1 MSNTT
6 NDNKHLIAG
15 IILLISMAVVFFCA
29 GGLTGQLS
37 ERHKQEKVIEEK
49 IKEVYVEGEE
59 LDEWTILT
67 MAIMKTESEFD
78 PTQIGSSQDLGI
90 LQCTQIYVEEV
101 NRILRMQEGNQKEYS
116 HLDAF
121 DIRKSIE
128 MFNIVQGYHN
138 KEHSISKAISGH
150 NPGGASIGYGKKV
163 YDNIRFIKR
172 MEEARKELIKFK
184 VESRLKEDGTRESN

>member
-1 MSNTT
+1 MSN
-6 NDNKHLIAG
+6 NDNKHFIS
-15 IILLISMAVVFFCA
+15 IIVLFISAVIVFFCA
-29 GGLTGQLS
+29 GGLVGQLNQKN
-37 ERHKQEKVIEEK
+37 KQEKIVEEK

-78 PTQIGSSQDLGI
+78 PSRIGATQDVGI
-90 LQCTQIYVEEV
+90 MQFTPVGIEEV
-101 NRILRMQEGNQKEYS
+101 NRILRLEGKEEEYS

-121 DIRKSIE
+121 DIEKTIE
-128 MFNIVQGYHN
+128 MFNIIQGYHN
-138 KEHSISKAISGH
+138 KEQNISKAIHQH

-172 MEEARKELIKFK
+172 MEEARKELVKFK
-184 VESRLKEDGTRESN
+184 VESKLKEDGTGKSN

>member
-6 NDNKHLIAG
+6 NDNKPLIAS

-37 ERHKQEKVIEEK
+37 ERHRQEKVVEEK

-78 PTQIGSSQDLGI
+78 PSRIGATQDVGI
-90 LQCTQIYVEEV
+90 MQFTPIAVEEV
-101 NRILRMQEGNQKEYS
+101 NRILRLEGKEEEYS

-121 DIRKSIE
+121 DIEKTIE
-128 MFNIVQGYHN
+128 MFNIIQGYHN
-138 KEHSISKAISGH
+138 KEQNISKAIHQH

-163 YDNIRFIKR
+163 YDNIRFIRR

-184 VESRLKEDGTRESN
+184 VESKLKEDGTGEGN

>member
-1 MSNTT
+1 MN
-6 NDNKHLIAG
+6 NK
-15 IILLISMAVVFFCA
+15 IITYITL
-29 GGLTGQLS
+29 GLTAAAVIFCLGGATGESTQKK
-37 ERHKQEKVIEEK
+37 KQEKVVEEK
-49 IKEVYVEGEE
+49 IKEVYVAGEE
-59 LDEWTILT
+59 LDEWTILQ
-67 MAIMKTESEFD
+67 MAIMKTESDFD
-78 PTQIGSSQDLGI
+78 PTQIGSSQDLGVF
-90 LQCTQIYVEEV
+90 QCTPIYVEEV

-138 KEHSISKAISGH
+138 KEHSISKAILGH

-172 MEEARKELIKFK
+172 LEEVRRELIKYE
-184 VESRLKEDGTRESN
+184 VEQRLESEE

>member
-1 MSNTT
+1 MSNT
-6 NDNKHLIAG
+6 NSNKPLIAG
-15 IILLISMAVVFFCA
+15 IPLLVSMAVVFFCA
-29 GGLTGQLS
+29 GGLVGQLNQKN
-37 ERHKQEKVIEEK
+37 KQEKIVEEK

-78 PTQIGSSQDLGI
+78 PSRIGATQDVGI
-90 LQCTQIYVEEV
+90 MQFTPVGIEEV
-101 NRILRMQEGNQKEYS
+101 NRILRLEGKEEEYS

-121 DIRKSIE
+121 DIEKTIE
-128 MFNIVQGYHN
+128 MFNIIQSYHN
-138 KEHSISKAISGH
+138 KEQNISKAIHQH

-184 VESRLKEDGTRESN
+184 VESKLKEDGTGKSN

>member
-1 MSNTT
+1 MGNT
-6 NDNKHLIAG
+6 NDNKHLISG
-15 IILLISMAVVFFCA
+15 IIYSIVIIAAFSA
-29 GGLTGQLS
+29 GAFTGQYCQKD
-37 ERHKQEKVIEEK
+37 KQEKIVEEK

-78 PTQIGSSQDLGI
+78 PSRIGATQDVGI
-90 LQCTQIYVEEV
+90 MQFTPIAVEEV
-101 NRILRMQEGNQKEYS
+101 NRILRLEGKEEEYS

-121 DIRKSIE
+121 DIEKTIE
-128 MFNIVQGYHN
+128 MFNIIQGYHN
-138 KEHSISKAISGH
+138 KEQNISKAIHQH

-184 VESRLKEDGTRESN
+184 VESKLKEDGTGKSN

>member
-1 MSNTT
+1 MSNT
-6 NDNKHLIAG
+6 NDNK
-15 IILLISMAVVFFCA
+15 LLISGIIYSIVIVAAFSA
-29 GGLTGQLS
+29 GAFTGQYCQKD
-37 ERHKQEKVIEEK
+37 KQERVVEEK

-78 PTQIGSSQDLGI
+78 PSRIGATQDVGI
-90 LQCTQIYVEEV
+90 MQFTPIAVEEV
-101 NRILRMQEGNQKEYS
+101 NRILRLEGKEEEYS

-121 DIRKSIE
+121 DIEKTIE
-128 MFNIVQGYHN
+128 MFNIIQGYHN
-138 KEHSISKAISGH
+138 KEQNISKAIHQH

-172 MEEARKELIKFK
+172 MEEARKELVKFK
-184 VESRLKEDGTRESN
+184 VESKLKEDGTRESN

>member
-1 MSNTT
+1 MSNT
-6 NDNKHLIAG
+6 NDNK
-15 IILLISMAVVFFCA
+15 LLISGIIYSIVIVAAFSA
-29 GGLTGQLS
+29 GAFTGQYCQKD
-37 ERHKQEKVIEEK
+37 KQERVVEEK

-78 PTQIGSSQDLGI
+78 PSRIGATQDVGI
-90 LQCTQIYVEEV
+90 MQFTPIAVEEV
-101 NRILRMQEGNQKEYS
+101 NRILRLEGKEEEYS

-121 DIRKSIE
+121 DIEKTIE
-128 MFNIVQGYHN
+128 MFNIIQNYHN
-138 KEHSISKAISGH
+138 KEQNISKAIHQH

-172 MEEARKELIKFK
+172 MEEARKELVKFK
-184 VESRLKEDGTRESN
+184 VESKLKEDGTRESN

>member
-1 MSNTT
+1 MNN
-6 NDNKHLIAG
+6 NDNKHFISI
-15 IILLISMAVVFFCA
+15 IILFISMAVVFFCA
-29 GGLTGQLS
+29 GGLVGQLNQKN
-37 ERHKQEKVIEEK
+37 KQEKIVEEK

-67 MAIMKTESEFD
+67 MAIMKTECVFD
-78 PTQIGSSQDLGI
+78 PSRIGATQDVGI
-90 LQCTQIYVEEV
+90 MQFTPVGIEEV
-101 NRILRMQEGNQKEYS
+101 NRILRLEGKEEEYS

-121 DIRKSIE
+121 DIEKTIE
-128 MFNIVQGYHN
+128 MFNIIQGYHN
-138 KEHSISKAISGH
+138 KEQNISKAIHQH

-184 VESRLKEDGTRESN
+184 VESKLKEDGTGKSN

>member
-1 MSNTT
+1 MSNT
-6 NDNKHLIAG
+6 NDIK
-15 IILLISMAVVFFCA
+15 LLISGIIYSIVIIAAFSA
-29 GGLTGQLS
+29 GAFTGQYCQK
-37 ERHKQEKVIEEK
+37 HKQEKVVEEK

-78 PTQIGSSQDLGI
+78 PSRIGATQDVGI
-90 LQCTQIYVEEV
+90 MQFTPIAVEEV
-101 NRILRMQEGNQKEYS
+101 NRILRLEGKEEEYS

-121 DIRKSIE
+121 DIEKTIE
-128 MFNIVQGYHN
+128 MFNIIQGYHN
-138 KEHSISKAISGH
+138 KEQNISKAIHQH

-184 VESRLKEDGTRESN
+184 VESKLKEDGTGKSN

>member
-1 MSNTT
+1 MSNT
-6 NDNKHLIAG
+6 NDNKHFIS
-15 IILLISMAVVFFCA
+15 IIVLFISMAVVFFCA
-29 GGLTGQLS
+29 GGLVGQ
-37 ERHKQEKVIEEK
+37 HNQKNKQEKIVEEK

-78 PTQIGSSQDLGI
+78 PSRIGATQDVGI
-90 LQCTQIYVEEV
+90 MQFTPIAVEEV
-101 NRILRMQEGNQKEYS
+101 NRILRLEGKEEEYS

-121 DIRKSIE
+121 DIEKTIE
-128 MFNIVQGYHN
+128 MFNIIQDYHN
-138 KEHSISKAISGH
+138 KEQNISKAIHQH

-184 VESRLKEDGTRESN
+184 VESKLKEDGTGKSN

>member
-1 MSNTT
+1 MSNT
-6 NDNKHLIAG
+6 NDIK
-15 IILLISMAVVFFCA
+15 LLISGIIYSIVIIAAFSA
-29 GGLTGQLS
+29 GAFTGQYS
-37 ERHKQEKVIEEK
+37 QKHKQEKVVEEK

-78 PTQIGSSQDLGI
+78 PSRIGATQDVGI
-90 LQCTQIYVEEV
+90 MQFTPIAVEEV
-101 NRILRMQEGNQKEYS
+101 NRILRLEGKEEEYS

-121 DIRKSIE
+121 DIEKTIE
-128 MFNIVQGYHN
+128 MFNIIQSYHN
-138 KEHSISKAISGH
+138 KEQNISKAIHQH

-172 MEEARKELIKFK
+172 MEEARKELVKFK
-184 VESRLKEDGTRESN
+184 VESKLKEDGTRESN

>member
-1 MSNTT
+1 MSN
-6 NDNKHLIAG
+6 NDNKHLISG
-15 IILLISMAVVFFCA
+15 IIYSIVIIAAFSA
-29 GGLTGQLS
+29 GAFTGQYCQKD
-37 ERHKQEKVIEEK
+37 KQEKVVEEK

-78 PTQIGSSQDLGI
+78 PSRIGATQDVGI
-90 LQCTQIYVEEV
+90 MQFTPIAVEEV
-101 NRILRMQEGNQKEYS
+101 NRILRLEGKEEEYS

-121 DIRKSIE
+121 DIEKTIE
-128 MFNIVQGYHN
+128 MFNIIQGYHN
-138 KEHSISKAISGH
+138 KEQNISKAIHQH

-184 VESRLKEDGTRESN
+184 VESKLKEDGTGKSN

>member
-1 MSNTT
+1 MSNT
-6 NDNKHLIAG
+6 NDNKHLISG
-15 IILLISMAVVFFCA
+15 IIYSIVIAAAFSA
-29 GGLTGQLS
+29 GAFTGQFS
-37 ERHKQEKVIEEK
+37 QKNKQEKVVEEK

-78 PTQIGSSQDLGI
+78 PSRIGATQDVGI
-90 LQCTQIYVEEV
+90 MQFTPIAVEEV
-101 NRILRMQEGNQKEYS
+101 NRILRLEGKEEEYS

-121 DIRKSIE
+121 DIEKTIE
-128 MFNIVQGYHN
+128 MFNIIQGYHN
-138 KEHSISKAISGH
+138 KEQNISKAIHQH

-184 VESRLKEDGTRESN
+184 VESKLKEDGTGKSN

>member
-1 MSNTT
+1 MSNTS
-6 NDNKHLIAG
+6 DIKHLISG
-15 IILLISMAVVFFCA
+15 IIYSIVIIAAFSA
-29 GGLTGQLS
+29 GAFAGQLS
-37 ERHKQEKVIEEK
+37 QMHKQEKVVEEK
-49 IKEVYVEGEE
+49 IKEVYIEGEE

-78 PTQIGSSQDLGI
+78 PSRIGATQDVGI
-90 LQCTQIYVEEV
+90 MQFTPIAVEEV
-101 NRILRMQEGNQKEYS
+101 NRILRLEGKEEEYS

-121 DIRKSIE
+121 DIEKTIE
-128 MFNIVQGYHN
+128 MFNIIQSYHN
-138 KEHSISKAISGH
+138 KEQNISKAIHQH

-184 VESRLKEDGTRESN
+184 VESKLKEDGTGKSN

>member
-1 MSNTT
+1 MSNTS
-6 NDNKHLIAG
+6 DIKHLISG
-15 IILLISMAVVFFCA
+15 IIYSIVIIAAFSA
-29 GGLTGQLS
+29 GAFTGQYCQKN
-37 ERHKQEKVIEEK
+37 KQEKVVEEK

-184 VESRLKEDGTRESN
+184 VESKLKEDGTRESN

>member
-1 MSNTT
+1 MSN
-6 NDNKHLIAG
+6 NDNKHLISG
-15 IILLISMAVVFFCA
+15 IIYSIVIIAAFSA
-29 GGLTGQLS
+29 GAFTGQYCQKD
-37 ERHKQEKVIEEK
+37 KQEKIVEEK

-78 PTQIGSSQDLGI
+78 PSRIGATQDVGI
-90 LQCTQIYVEEV
+90 MQFTPIAVEEV
-101 NRILRMQEGNQKEYS
+101 NRILRLEGKEEEYS

-121 DIRKSIE
+121 DIEKTIE
-128 MFNIVQGYHN
+128 MFNIIQGYHN
-138 KEHSISKAISGH
+138 KEQNISKAIHQH

-184 VESRLKEDGTRESN
+184 VESKLKEDGTGKSN

>member
-1 MSNTT
+1 MSNTS
-6 NDNKHLIAG
+6 DNKHLISG
-15 IILLISMAVVFFCA
+15 IIYSIVIVAAFSA
-29 GGLTGQLS
+29 GAFTGQYCQKD
-37 ERHKQEKVIEEK
+37 KQEKVVEEK

-78 PTQIGSSQDLGI
+78 PSRIGATQDVGI
-90 LQCTQIYVEEV
+90 MQFTPVGIEEV
-101 NRILRMQEGNQKEYS
+101 NRILRLEGKEEEYS

-121 DIRKSIE
+121 DIGKTIE
-128 MFNIVQGYHN
+128 MFNIIQGYHN
-138 KEHSISKAISGH
+138 KEQNISKAIHQH

-184 VESRLKEDGTRESN
+184 VESKLKEDGTGKSN

>member
-6 NDNKHLIAG
+6 NDNKPLIAG

-37 ERHKQEKVIEEK
+37 ERHRQEKVVEEK

-101 NRILRMQEGNQKEYS
+101 NRILRMQEGN
-116 HLDAF
+116 
-121 DIRKSIE
+121 
-128 MFNIVQGYHN
+128 
-138 KEHSISKAISGH
+138 
-150 NPGGASIGYGKKV
+150 
-163 YDNIRFIKR
+163 
-172 MEEARKELIKFK
+172 
-184 VESRLKEDGTRESN
+184 

>member
-1 MSNTT
+1 MSNTSEI
-6 NDNKHLIAG
+6 K
-15 IILLISMAVVFFCA
+15 LLISGIIYSIVIVAAFSA
-29 GGLTGQLS
+29 GAFIGQYCQKQ
-37 ERHKQEKVIEEK
+37 KQERVVEEK

-78 PTQIGSSQDLGI
+78 PSRIGATQDVGI
-90 LQCTQIYVEEV
+90 MQFTPIAVEEV
-101 NRILRMQEGNQKEYS
+101 NRILRLEGKEEEYS

-121 DIRKSIE
+121 DIEKTIE
-128 MFNIVQGYHN
+128 MFNIIQSYHN
-138 KEHSISKAISGH
+138 KEQNISKAIHQH

-172 MEEARKELIKFK
+172 MEEARKELVKFK
-184 VESRLKEDGTRESN
+184 VESKLKEDGTGESN

>member
-1 MSNTT
+1 MSNTS
-6 NDNKHLIAG
+6 DNKHLISG
-15 IILLISMAVVFFCA
+15 IIYSIVIIAAFSA
-29 GGLTGQLS
+29 GAFTGQYCQKD
-37 ERHKQEKVIEEK
+37 KQEKVVEEK

-78 PTQIGSSQDLGI
+78 PSRIGATQDVGI
-90 LQCTQIYVEEV
+90 MQFTPIAVEEV
-101 NRILRMQEGNQKEYS
+101 NRILRLEGKEEEYS

-121 DIRKSIE
+121 DIEKTIE
-128 MFNIVQGYHN
+128 MFNIIQGYHN
-138 KEHSISKAISGH
+138 KEQNISKAIHQH

-184 VESRLKEDGTRESN
+184 VESKLKEDGTGKSN

>member
-1 MSNTT
+1 MSN
-6 NDNKHLIAG
+6 NDIKHLISG
-15 IILLISMAVVFFCA
+15 IIYSIVIIAAFSA
-29 GGLTGQLS
+29 GAFTGQYCQKD
-37 ERHKQEKVIEEK
+37 KQEKVVEEK

-78 PTQIGSSQDLGI
+78 PSRIGATQDVGI
-90 LQCTQIYVEEV
+90 MQFTPIAVEEV
-101 NRILRMQEGNQKEYS
+101 NRILRLEGKEEEYS

-121 DIRKSIE
+121 DIEKTIE
-128 MFNIVQGYHN
+128 MFNIIQGYHN
-138 KEHSISKAISGH
+138 KEQNISKAIHQH

-184 VESRLKEDGTRESN
+184 VESKLKEDGTGKSN

>member
-1 MSNTT
+1 MSN
-6 NDNKHLIAG
+6 NDNKHLISG
-15 IILLISMAVVFFCA
+15 IIYSIVTIAAFSA
-29 GGLTGQLS
+29 GAFAGQLS
-37 ERHKQEKVIEEK
+37 QMHKQEKVVEEK

-78 PTQIGSSQDLGI
+78 PSRIGATQDVGI
-90 LQCTQIYVEEV
+90 MQFTPIAVEEV
-101 NRILRMQEGNQKEYS
+101 NRILRLEGKEEEYS

-121 DIRKSIE
+121 DIEKTIE
-128 MFNIVQGYHN
+128 MFNIIQGYHN
-138 KEHSISKAISGH
+138 KEQNISKAIHQH

-172 MEEARKELIKFK
+172 MEEARKELVKFK
-184 VESRLKEDGTRESN
+184 VESKLKEDGTGKSN

>member
-1 MSNTT
+1 MSNT
-6 NDNKHLIAG
+6 NDIKHLISG
-15 IILLISMAVVFFCA
+15 IIYSIVIIVAFSA
-29 GGLTGQLS
+29 GAFTGQYCQKD
-37 ERHKQEKVIEEK
+37 KQEKVVEEK

-78 PTQIGSSQDLGI
+78 PSRIGATQDVGI
-90 LQCTQIYVEEV
+90 MQFTPVGVEEV
-101 NRILRMQEGNQKEYS
+101 NRILRLEGKEEEYS

-121 DIRKSIE
+121 DIEKTIE
-128 MFNIVQGYHN
+128 MFNIIQGYHN
-138 KEHSISKAISGH
+138 KEQNISKAIHQH

-184 VESRLKEDGTRESN
+184 VESKLKEDGTGKSN

>member
-1 MSNTT
+1 MDINYDK
-6 NDNKHLIAG
+6 NGLIVG
-15 IILLISMAVVFFCA
+15 IIIFITAAVVIFCL
-29 GGLTGQLS
+29 GGWTGQTIQM
-37 ERHKQEKVIEEK
+37 HKQEKVVEEK
-49 IKEVYVEGEE
+49 IKEVYVAGEE

-78 PTQIGSSQDLGI
+78 PTQIGSSQDLGV
-90 LQCTQIYVEEV
+90 LQCTPVYVEEV

-138 KEHSISKAISGH
+138 KEHSISKAILGH
-150 NPGGASIGYGKKV
+150 NPGGASISYGKKV

-172 MEEARKELIKFK
+172 LEEARQELIKFR
-184 VESRLKEDGTRESN
+184 VENKLKEDGTREGN

>member
-1 MSNTT
+1 MSNT
-6 NDNKHLIAG
+6 NGNRNLITV
-15 IILLISMAVVFFCA
+15 IILFISMAVVFFCA
-29 GGLTGQLS
+29 GGLVGQLNQKN
-37 ERHKQEKVIEEK
+37 KQEKIVEEK

-78 PTQIGSSQDLGI
+78 PSRIGATQDVGI
-90 LQCTQIYVEEV
+90 MQFTPIAVEEV
-101 NRILRMQEGNQKEYS
+101 NRILRLEGKEEEYS

-121 DIRKSIE
+121 DIEKTIE
-128 MFNIVQGYHN
+128 MFNIIQGYHN
-138 KEHSISKAISGH
+138 KEQNISKAIHQH

-172 MEEARKELIKFK
+172 MEEARKELVKFK
-184 VESRLKEDGTRESN
+184 VESKLKEDGTGKSN

>member
-1 MSNTT
+1 MSN
-6 NDNKHLIAG
+6 NGSKNLISI
-15 IILLISMAVVFFCA
+15 IILFISMAVVFFCA
-29 GGLTGQLS
+29 GGLVGQLS
-37 ERHKQEKVIEEK
+37 QKNKQEKIVEEK

-78 PTQIGSSQDLGI
+78 PSRIGATQDVGI
-90 LQCTQIYVEEV
+90 MQFTPIAVEEV
-101 NRILRMQEGNQKEYS
+101 NRILRLEGKEEEYS

-121 DIRKSIE
+121 DIEKTIE
-128 MFNIVQGYHN
+128 MFNIIQGYHN
-138 KEHSISKAISGH
+138 KEQNISKAIHQH

-172 MEEARKELIKFK
+172 MEEARKELVKFK
-184 VESRLKEDGTRESN
+184 VESKLKEDGTGKSN

>member
-1 MSNTT
+1 MSNT
-6 NDNKHLIAG
+6 NDNKHLISG
-15 IILLISMAVVFFCA
+15 IIYSIVIAAAFSA
-29 GGLTGQLS
+29 GAFTGQFS
-37 ERHKQEKVIEEK
+37 QKNKQEKVVEEK

-78 PTQIGSSQDLGI
+78 PSRIGATQDVGI
-90 LQCTQIYVEEV
+90 MQFTPIAVEEV
-101 NRILRMQEGNQKEYS
+101 NRILRLEGKEEEYS

-121 DIRKSIE
+121 DIEKTIE
-128 MFNIVQGYHN
+128 MFNIIQDYHN
-138 KEHSISKAISGH
+138 KEQNISKAIHQH

-184 VESRLKEDGTRESN
+184 VESKLKEDGTGKSN